1 MRFNAMRGMRR
12 LLPLVC
18 GCLTGILP
26 AAAQPVPTP
35 VPAPSLRDADRA
47 FAHGRPADAEAIAH
61 ALPPDDPAVA
71 VIRARIALRNG
82 KLDEAE
88 RLLMPTATADPSGE
102 AALEL
107 GLLEI
112 TRGRRQAAVVRLMAV
127 FDTGARGDLDG
138 IARSARAARALGDFR
153 QANALY
159 RRAAAIGEDPAV
171 DTGWG
176 ELFLEKYN
184 RADATKSFREAL
196 TADPDWAPARVG
208 LARALADTNPKAADE
223 EIDRALKIDPDLVDA
238 HLFVAERELD
248 EGRPEGARKAIDRA
262 LAIDKWNLPA
272 RSLLAAMAH
281 LDGRTADFDA
291 EVARAFTIN
300 PRYGE
305 IFRVAGDHAARHY
318 RFDEAVALAR
328 KATALD
334 PDNTHAH
341 ADLGMHLLRTGD
353 EEGART
359 ALERSFRA
367 DPYDVITYNLL
378 SLLDT
383 LESFVTIEGDNIR
396 LRLHPDEA
404 PILREYTMPLAE
416 RALATLSKTYGFTPR
431 GPVLIEIFP
440 RHDDFAVR
448 NAGIPGM
455 IGALGACF
463 GRVVTMDSP
472 RARPPGT
479 FNWQATLWHELTH
492 VVTLQ
497 LSNQRVPRWLTEGI
511 SVYEEG
517 RARPEWGRDM
527 ELPFA
532 RALGKGEVLKLRD
545 LNAGFTR
552 PETIALAYFQAS
564 LLVAHIAGRHGDA
577 GLVRLLRAYGEGL
590 DDAAA
595 LAKGLNETVDS
606 LQASFSRAIEARFT
620 PIAAALRE
628 PSGFAASGDVEAMRA
643 AAAEHPGSY
652 AVQLAFGRALV
663 ASGLPAEAIAPL
675 ERAATLVPMAT
686 GAESARFQLA
696 EAADAAGD
704 RARAIAELE
713 ALLAHDHTD
722 VEAPRKLLTLAD
734 AARDPKR
741 VALASD
747 RIAML
752 DPFDAAPHRML
763 GRLALDRGDADG
775 AAREFRAALAAGPV
789 DRAGAHCDLGES
801 YFLAGNTA
809 DAKREALLALE
820 IAPTFERAQ
829 DLLLKTVEVR
839 R

>member
-1 MRFNAMRGMRR
+1 MRSNAMCGTKR
-12 LLPLVC
+12 LLPVVC
-18 GCLTGILP
+18 CLIGIVP
-26 AAAQPVPTP
+26 SAAQPVPP
-35 VPAPSLRDADRA
+35 QVPLSSLRAADRA
-47 FAHGRPADAEAIAH
+47 LAHGQPADAEAIAKT
-61 ALPPDDPAVA
+61 LPPDDPAVA
-71 VIRARIALRNG
+71 VIRGRIALRSG

-88 RLLMPTATADPSGE
+88 GALTPAADADPTGD

-112 TRGRRQAAVVRLMAV
+112 ARGRRQAAVARLMAV
-127 FDTGARGDLDG
+127 FDAGTRADADG
-138 IARSARAARALGDFR
+138 VGRAARAARALGDFR

-159 RRAAAIGEDPAV
+159 RRAAALGDDPAV

-176 ELFLEKYN
+176 TLFLEKYN
-184 RADATKSFREAL
+184 RTDAIRSFREAL
-196 TADPDWAPARVG
+196 ALDPDWAPARVG
-208 LARALADTNPKAADE
+208 LARALSETNPKGADE
-223 EIDRALKIDPDLVDA
+223 EIERALKIDPQLVDA

-248 EGRPEGARKAIDRA
+248 EGRMEAARTAIDRA
-262 LAIDKWNLPA
+262 LEIDPWSLPA
-272 RSLLAAMAH
+272 RSLIAAMAH
-281 LDGRTADFDA
+281 LDGRTVDFDA

-328 KATALD
+328 KAVALD
-334 PDNTHAH
+334 PDNSRAH

-353 EEGART
+353 EEGARN
-359 ALERSFRA
+359 ALERSFRT

-378 SLLDT
+378 GLLDT
-383 LESFVTIEGDNIR
+383 LESFVTIEADNIR

-404 PILREYTMPLAE
+404 PILREYAIPLAE
-416 RALATLSKTYGFTPR
+416 RALAALSKTYGFTPR

-448 NAGIPGM
+448 NAGLPGM

-472 RARPPGT
+472 KARPPGT
-479 FNWQATLWHELTH
+479 FNWQATLWHELAH
-492 VVTLQ
+492 VITLQ

-527 ELPFA
+527 EVAFA
-532 RALGKGEVLKLRD
+532 RALDKGEVLKLRD

-552 PETIALAYFQAS
+552 PDTIALAYFEAS
-564 LLVAHIAGRHGDA
+564 LLVAHLAAKHGDA

-595 LAKGLNETVDS
+595 LSKALNETLDG
-606 LQASFSRAIEARFT
+606 LQASFSRVIDERFR

-628 PSGFAASGDVEAMRA
+628 PTDFVPGSDVEAMRA
-643 AAAEHPGSY
+643 AAAEHPDSY
-652 AVQLAFGRALV
+652 PVQLAYGRALM
-663 ASGLPAEAIAPL
+663 AAQKPAEATVPL
-675 ERAATLVPMAT
+675 ERAATLLPMAT
-686 GAESARFQLA
+686 GVESARFQLVEAA
-696 EAADAAGD
+696 EASGD

-713 ALLAHDHTD
+713 TLLTHDHTE
-722 VEAPRKLLTLAD
+722 VEVPRKLLALAEP
-734 AARDPKR
+734 AADQRR
-741 VALASD
+741 LALASE
-747 RIAML
+747 RVAML
-752 DPFDAAPHRML
+752 DPFDAAPHRVL
-763 GRLALDRGDADG
+763 GRLALDRKDAD
-775 AAREFRAALAAGPV
+775 AAVREFRAALAAGPV

-801 YFLAGNTA
+801 YFLAGKAT

>member
-1 MRFNAMRGMRR
+1 MRSNAMRGMRR
-12 LLPLVC
+12 LLPIVC
-18 GCLTGILP
+18 CLTGIAP
-26 AAAQPVPTP
+26 SAAQSVPST
-35 VPAPSLRDADRA
+35 VPPLSLRAADRA
-47 FAHGRPADAEAIAH
+47 LAHGQPAEAEAIAK
-61 ALPPDDPAVA
+61 AMPADDPAVS
-71 VIRARIALRNG
+71 VIRARIALRSG

-88 RLLMPTATADPSGE
+88 RLLAPVAEAEPAGE

-112 TRGRRQAAVVRLMAV
+112 ARGRRQAAVARLMAV
-127 FDTGARGDLDG
+127 FDAGARGDPDG
-138 IARSARAARALGDFR
+138 VARAARATRALGDFR

-159 RRAAAIGEDPAV
+159 RRAAALGDDPAV

-176 ELFLEKYN
+176 TLFLEKYN
-184 RADATKSFREAL
+184 RQDAARSFREAL
-196 TADPDWAPARVG
+196 ALDADWAPARVG
-208 LARALADTNPKAADE
+208 LARALTETNPKAADE
-223 EIDRALKIDPDLVDA
+223 EIERALKIDPRLVDA

-248 EGRPEGARKAIDRA
+248 EGRPEAARQAIDRA
-262 LAIDKWNLPA
+262 LEIDQWNLPA
-272 RSLLAAMAH
+272 RALVAAMAH

-291 EVARAFTIN
+291 AVARAFAIN
-300 PRYGE
+300 PKYGE

-334 PDNTHAH
+334 PDNSRAH

-353 EEGART
+353 EEGARN

-383 LESFVTIEGDNIR
+383 LESFVTVEANNIR

-404 PILREYTMPLAE
+404 PILREYAVPLAE
-416 RALATLSKTYGFTPR
+416 RALATLSKTYGFSPR

-448 NAGIPGM
+448 NAGLPGM

-472 RARPPGT
+472 KARPPGT
-479 FNWQATLWHELTH
+479 FNWQATLWHELAH
-492 VVTLQ
+492 VITLQ

-527 ELPFA
+527 EIPFA
-532 RALGKGEVLKLRD
+532 RALDKGEVLKLRD

-552 PETIALAYFQAS
+552 PDTIALAYFEAS
-564 LLVAHIAGRHGDA
+564 LLVAHIAGKHGDA
-577 GLVRLLRAYGEGL
+577 GLVRLLRAYGDGL
-590 DDAAA
+590 DDPAA
-595 LAKGLNETVDS
+595 LSKALNETIDS
-606 LQASFSRAIEARFT
+606 LQTSFSRVIDERFT
-620 PIAAALRE
+620 PIAVALRE
-628 PSGFAASGDVEAMRA
+628 PAGFVPGGDAEAMRA
-643 AAAEHPGSY
+643 AASEHPGSY
-652 AVQLAFGRALV
+652 PVQLAYGRALI
-663 ASGLPAEAIAPL
+663 AGQKPAEAIAPL
-675 ERAATLVPMAT
+675 ERAASLVPMAT
-686 GAESARFQLA
+686 GVEGARFQLA
-696 EAADAAGD
+696 EAAEATGD

-722 VEAPRKLLTLAD
+722 VEVPRKLLTLAE
-734 AARDPKR
+734 AARDER
-741 VALASD
+741 RLALASE
-747 RIAML
+747 RVAML
-752 DPFDAAPHRML
+752 DPFDAAPHRVL
-763 GRLALDRGDADG
+763 GRLALDRKDADG
-775 AAREFRAALAAGPV
+775 AVREFRAALAAGPV

-801 YFLAGNTA
+801 YFLAGKPGE
-809 DAKREALLALE
+809 AKREALLALE

>member
-1 MRFNAMRGMRR
+1 MRSNAMRGTER

-18 GCLTGILP
+18 CLIGVAP
-26 AAAQPVPTP
+26 SAAQSVPSQVPTSP
-35 VPAPSLRDADRA
+35 LRAAERA
-47 FAHGRPADAEAIAH
+47 LAHGQPAEAEAIAS
-61 ALPPDDPAVA
+61 ALAADDPATA
-71 VIRARIALRNG
+71 VIRARIALRTG
-82 KLDEAE
+82 KLDDAE
-88 RLLMPTATADPSGE
+88 RLLAPAAEADPAGD

-112 TRGRRQAAVVRLMAV
+112 SRGRRQAAVARLMAV
-127 FDTGARGDLDG
+127 FDAGARGDADG
-138 IARSARAARALGDFR
+138 VGRAARAARALGDFR

-159 RRAAAIGEDPAV
+159 RRAAALGDDPTV

-176 ELFLEKYN
+176 TLFLEKYN
-184 RADATKSFREAL
+184 GTDAVRSFREAL
-196 TADPDWAPARVG
+196 ATDADWAPARVG
-208 LARALADTNPKAADE
+208 LARALAETNPKAADE
-223 EIDRALKIDPDLVDA
+223 EIERALKIDPQLVDA

-248 EGRPEGARKAIDRA
+248 EGRPEAARQAIDRA
-262 LAIDKWNLPA
+262 LEIDQWSLPA
-272 RSLLAAMAH
+272 RSLIAAMAH
-281 LDGRTADFDA
+281 LDGRAADFDA
-291 EVARAFTIN
+291 EVARVFAIN

-328 KATALD
+328 KAAALD
-334 PDNTHAH
+334 PDNSRAH

-353 EEGART
+353 EEGARN
-359 ALERSFRA
+359 ALERSFRT
-367 DPYDVITYNLL
+367 DPYDIITYNLL
-378 SLLDT
+378 GLLDT
-383 LESFVTIEGDNIR
+383 LESFVTVEANNIH

-404 PILREYTMPLAE
+404 PILREYAVPLAE

-448 NAGIPGM
+448 NAGLPGM

-472 RARPPGT
+472 KARPPGT
-479 FNWQATLWHELTH
+479 FNWQATLWHELAH
-492 VVTLQ
+492 VITLQ

-532 RALGKGEVLKLRD
+532 RALDKGEVLKLRD

-552 PETIALAYFQAS
+552 PDTIALAYFEAS
-564 LLVAHIAGRHGDA
+564 LLVAHIAAKHGDA
-577 GLVRLLRAYGEGL
+577 ALVRLLRAYGEGL

-595 LAKGLNETVDS
+595 LSKALNETLDS
-606 LQASFSRAIEARFT
+606 LQTSFSRVIDERFK
-620 PIAAALRE
+620 PVAAALRE
-628 PSGFAASGDVEAMRA
+628 PAGFVPGGDVDALRA
-643 AAAEHPGSY
+643 AAAEHQDSY
-652 AVQLAFGRALV
+652 PVQLAYGRALI
-663 ASGLPAEAIAPL
+663 AAQKPAEAIAPL
-675 ERAATLVPMAT
+675 ERAAALVPMAT
-686 GAESARFQLA
+686 GVESARFQLVEAA
-696 EAADAAGD
+696 EATGD
-704 RARAIAELE
+704 RARAVAELE
-713 ALLAHDHTD
+713 TLLSHDHTD
-722 VEAPRKLLTLAD
+722 VEVPRKLLALAEPM
-734 AARDPKR
+734 RDER
-741 VALASD
+741 RLALASE
-747 RIAML
+747 RVAML
-752 DPFDAAPHRML
+752 DPFDAAPHRVL
-763 GRLALDRGDADG
+763 GRLALDRKDVDA
-775 AAREFRAALAAGPV
+775 AVREFRAALAAGPV

-801 YFLAGNTA
+801 YFLAGKPT

>member
-1 MRFNAMRGMRR
+1 MRSNAMRGTER

-18 GCLTGILP
+18 CLIGVVP
-26 AAAQPVPTP
+26 SAAQSVPSQ
-35 VPAPSLRDADRA
+35 VPPSSLRAAERA
-47 FAHGRPADAEAIAH
+47 LAHGQPAEAEAIAKEL
-61 ALPPDDPAVA
+61 APDDPAVA
-71 VIRARIALRNG
+71 VIRARIALRTG
-82 KLDEAE
+82 KLDDAE
-88 RLLMPTATADPSGE
+88 RLLAPAAEADPAGD

-112 TRGRRQAAVVRLMAV
+112 ARGRRQAAVARLMAV
-127 FDTGARGDLDG
+127 FDAGARGDADG
-138 IARSARAARALGDFR
+138 VGRAARAARALGDFR

-159 RRAAAIGEDPAV
+159 RRAAALGDDPAV

-176 ELFLEKYN
+176 TLFLEKYN
-184 RADATKSFREAL
+184 RPDAVRSFREAL
-196 TADPDWAPARVG
+196 ALDAEWAPARVG
-208 LARALADTNPKAADE
+208 LARALAETNPKAADE
-223 EIDRALKIDPDLVDA
+223 EIERALKIDPQLVEA

-248 EGRPEGARKAIDRA
+248 EGRPEAARQAIDRA
-262 LAIDKWNLPA
+262 LDIDQWSLPA
-272 RSLLAAMAH
+272 RSLIAAMAH

-291 EVARAFTIN
+291 EVARAFAIN

-328 KATALD
+328 KAAALD
-334 PDNTHAH
+334 PDNSRAH

-353 EEGART
+353 EDGARN
-359 ALERSFRA
+359 ALERSFRT
-367 DPYDVITYNLL
+367 DPYDIITYNLL
-378 SLLDT
+378 GLLDT
-383 LESFVTIEGDNIR
+383 LESFVTVEATNIR

-404 PILREYTMPLAE
+404 PILREYAVPLAE

-448 NAGIPGM
+448 NAGLPGM

-472 RARPPGT
+472 KARPPGT
-479 FNWQATLWHELTH
+479 FNWQATLWHELAH
-492 VVTLQ
+492 VITLQ

-532 RALGKGEVLKLRD
+532 RALDKGEVLKLRD

-552 PETIALAYFQAS
+552 PDTIALAYFEAS
-564 LLVAHIAGRHGDA
+564 LLVAHITAKHGDA
-577 GLVRLLRAYGEGL
+577 ALVRLLRAYGEGL

-595 LAKGLNETVDS
+595 LSKALNETLDS
-606 LQASFSRAIEARFT
+606 LQTSFARVIDERFK
-620 PIAAALRE
+620 PIAVALRE
-628 PSGFAASGDVEAMRA
+628 PTGFVPGGDVDAMRA
-643 AAAEHPGSY
+643 TAEEHPDSY
-652 AVQLAFGRALV
+652 PVQLAYGRALIG
-663 ASGLPAEAIAPL
+663 AQKPAEAIAPL
-675 ERAATLVPMAT
+675 ERAAALVPMAT
-686 GAESARFQLA
+686 GVESARFQLA
-696 EAADAAGD
+696 EAAEATGD
-704 RARAIAELE
+704 RARAVAELE
-713 ALLAHDHTD
+713 TLLSHDHTD
-722 VEAPRKLLTLAD
+722 VEVPRKLLALAEPM
-734 AARDPKR
+734 RDER
-741 VALASD
+741 RLALASE
-747 RIAML
+747 RVAML
-752 DPFDAAPHRML
+752 DPFDAAPHRVL
-763 GRLALDRGDADG
+763 GRMALDRQDVDA
-775 AAREFRAALAAGPV
+775 AVREFRAALAAGPV

-801 YFLAGNTA
+801 YFLAGKAT